1 MKKNFVASAYQQKA
15 LQIQNIITQMQF
27 APYVVIL
34 LFLGRFEKLIIPY
47 IIIPYIVFLL
57 SFIGLRRQTGQKVT
71 AQTPDHCVQWSQTY
85 DQKDKGMV
93 SLSPFWYCLNICS
106 TLTRVLAVEFDEVF
120 SFWVNDFTIFHFT
133 PGKTS
138 ARAFCYVEIVLF
150 RCSEKK
156 TLFKFWYLWL
166 VT

>member
-47 IIIPYIVFLL
+47 IAFLL

-85 DQKDKGMV
+85 DQKDKGV
-93 SLSPFWYCLNICS
+93 VV
-106 TLTRVLAVEFDEVF
+106 TVL
-120 SFWVNDFTIFHFT
+120 I
-133 PGKTS
+133 
-138 ARAFCYVEIVLF
+138 
-150 RCSEKK
+150 
-156 TLFKFWYLWL
+156 LFKHMQHVNQSFS
-166 VT
+166 

>member
-47 IIIPYIVFLL
+47 IAFLL

-93 SLSPFWYCLNICS
+93 SLSPF
-106 TLTRVLAVEFDEVF
+106 
-120 SFWVNDFTIFHFT
+120 
-133 PGKTS
+133 
-138 ARAFCYVEIVLF
+138 
-150 RCSEKK
+150 
-156 TLFKFWYLWL
+156 
-166 VT
+166 

>member
-47 IIIPYIVFLL
+47 IIIPYIAFLL

-71 AQTPDHCVQWSQTY
+71 AQTPDQCVQWSQTY

-93 SLSPFWYCLNICS
+93 SLSPF
-106 TLTRVLAVEFDEVF
+106 
-120 SFWVNDFTIFHFT
+120 
-133 PGKTS
+133 
-138 ARAFCYVEIVLF
+138 
-150 RCSEKK
+150 
-156 TLFKFWYLWL
+156 
-166 VT
+166 